1 MDKNRKREMLR
12 EYKERKQQQ
21 GVYAVRCAA
30 TGAVWT
36 AVSRNLDKQHNTTW
50 FQLRQG
56 GHPNKAMQAAWN
68 AHGEAAFAYEILE
81 EVKDDNPLLIASLLK
96 DREVQWRKE
105 LNAEKAVG

>member
-12 EYKERKQQQ
+12 EYKEREKQQ

-36 AVSRNLDKQHNTTW
+36 AVSRNLDKQQNGTW
-50 FQLRQG
+50 SQLRQG
-56 GHPNKAMQAAWN
+56 GHPNKAMQAVWN

-96 DREVQWRKE
+96 DREAEWRKE